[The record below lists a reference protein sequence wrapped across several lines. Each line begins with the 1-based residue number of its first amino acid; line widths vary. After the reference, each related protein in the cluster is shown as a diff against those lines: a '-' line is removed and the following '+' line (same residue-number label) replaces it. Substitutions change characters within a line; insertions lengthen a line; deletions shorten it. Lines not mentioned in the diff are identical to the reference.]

1 MKDKMTNESKK
12 ANGNYKEVIINP
24 FDAMMMVVVRRLDAA
39 YIELKNTKPPV
50 KEAEIALRNA
60 KLCLLNEMVR
70 QSIETVF
77 SPEEIIALYEN
88 KDLAEG
94 AWTIWNDIGCP
105 LDRLLIIIA
114 KLSINEPIQKTV
126 ADFMM

>member
-12 ANGNYKEVIINP
+12 ANGSYKEVIINP
-24 FDAMMMVVVRRLDAA
+24 FDAMLMVVVRRLDAA

>member
-1 MKDKMTNESKK
+1 
-12 ANGNYKEVIINP
+12 
-24 FDAMMMVVVRRLDAA
+24 MMMVVVRRLDAA
-39 YIELKNTKPPV
+39 YIELKNAKPPV

-60 KLCLLNEMVR
+60 KLCFLNEVVR

>member
-12 ANGNYKEVIINP
+12 ANGSYKEVIINP

>member
-24 FDAMMMVVVRRLDAA
+24 FDAMMMVVVMRLDAA
-39 YIELKNTKPPV
+39 YIELKNAKPPV

-60 KLCLLNEMVR
+60 KLCFLNEMVR

-114 KLSINEPIQKTV
+114 KLSINEPNQKTV